1 MYIAHLNT
9 MNESI
14 IEFHLNITSG
24 DKIPRPGAKV
34 FASVD
39 NGRTGRRAKIIEIT
53 GLTRF
58 HASDRFNWHLPPFA
72 SVEYKAVI
80 IE

>member
-1 MYIAHLNT
+1 MYIAHLNN
-9 MNESI
+9 MDNSI
-14 IEFHLNITSG
+14 IDFHLNICAG
-24 DKIPRPGAKV
+24 DKIPRTDAKV
-34 FASVD
+34 YASMD
-39 NGRTGRRAKIIEIT
+39 NGRTGKVAKIIEIT

-58 HASDRFNWHLPPFA
+58 HNTTEWGLLLTPFA